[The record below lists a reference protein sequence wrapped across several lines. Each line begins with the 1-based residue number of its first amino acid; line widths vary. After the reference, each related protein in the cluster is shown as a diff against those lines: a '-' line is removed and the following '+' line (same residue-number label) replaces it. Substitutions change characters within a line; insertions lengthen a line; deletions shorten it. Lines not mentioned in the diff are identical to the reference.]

1 MIEKLFQSSRYL
13 VLVAVLTSAV
23 SSLILYLL
31 SMNVVVH
38 MLLDLLQQVPSSSD
52 EGKMVAVR
60 LLKVLDLL
68 FIAITFQMIA
78 VSLYRIF
85 ITPMRIEDST
95 FLRALNVKSFHD
107 LKVTLL
113 QVSMVILMILF
124 LEQAVEAGGSLETLY
139 FGIAVGLVT
148 FSAVYACRA
157 LK

>member
-31 SMNVVVH
+31 SINVVGH
-38 MLLDLLQQVPSSSD
+38 MLLDLVEQIPSGPD
-52 EGKMVAVR
+52 GGKLVAVR

-68 FIAITFQMIA
+68 FIAITFQIIA
-78 VSLYRIF
+78 VSLFRIF
-85 ITPMRIEDST
+85 ITPMRVEDSA

-107 LKVTLL
+107 LKITLL

-148 FSAVYACRA
+148 FSAVYACKA

>member
-52 EGKMVAVR
+52 EGKLVAVR

-113 QVSMVILMILF
+113 QVSIVILMILF